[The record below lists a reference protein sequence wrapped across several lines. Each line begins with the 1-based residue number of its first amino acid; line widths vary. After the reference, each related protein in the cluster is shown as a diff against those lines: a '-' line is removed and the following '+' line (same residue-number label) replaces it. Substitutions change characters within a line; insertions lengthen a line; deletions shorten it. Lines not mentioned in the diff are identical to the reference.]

1 MFMNNKV
8 FTILKIAVK
17 YLILVFIFKNIHY
30 LVGIKFNDLEPYFII
45 FIPIVYL
52 IVKYLILIE
61 FKNNNITRKDVLTYL
76 TLYITGINLI
86 FNMPIM
92 YDIIMLIFLIL
103 LKDKKDKQKE
113 IIEKN
118 LRNYKK

>member
-1 MFMNNKV
+1 MDNRV

-17 YLILVFIFKNIHY
+17 YLILVLIFKNIHY

-52 IVKYLILIE
+52 TVKYLILIE
-61 FKNNNITRKDVLTYL
+61 IKNNNITRKDVLYYL
-76 TLYITGINLI
+76 VLYITGINLV

-92 YDIIMLIFLIL
+92 YDIIILIFLIL
-103 LKDKKDKQKE
+103 SKDKKDNQKE

-118 LRNYKK
+118 ISAYKNKK